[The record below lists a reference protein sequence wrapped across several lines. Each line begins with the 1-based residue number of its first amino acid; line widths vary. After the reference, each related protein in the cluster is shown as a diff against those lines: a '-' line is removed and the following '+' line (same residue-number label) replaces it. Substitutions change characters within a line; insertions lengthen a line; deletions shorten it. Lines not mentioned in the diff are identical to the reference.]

1 MSLTADELNNHVK
14 NIMGVRSIKNKVVI
28 LCEGDISEVKN
39 FKKNPSKYRSLE
51 KFPDANF
58 YKACLPKSLKNYPV
72 PTPVFFNCGDRA
84 NVIKAYLM
92 LKELHAK
99 NRTDSY
105 LDINKLFVIID
116 LDIQKAKIDN
126 YRFENTEEIFNDL
139 YNELEINSNKID
151 SHTIF
156 TTGLIHKEAYFL
168 LKCLEPI
175 FDKDYHLYR
184 NEKLDLNQIYSDII
198 EEISEDKD
206 LEQNFNVACNRIGF
220 LGLNYSNINELKN
233 AFREKFNHHLDDKLI
248 KTLFL
253 IRKVKPYWE
262 KIHTIESKTKD
273 HLSEKEI
280 ERLSLNIAKFY
291 SEQDDNRFHLT
302 AIFKSIY
309 RQAYTITSADQGF

>member
-1 MSLTADELNNHVK
+1 M
-14 NIMGVRSIKNKVVI
+14 
-28 LCEGDISEVKN
+28 CEGDISEVKN

-58 YKACLPKSLKNYPV
+58 YKACLPTSMKHYPV
-72 PTPVFFNCGDRA
+72 PTPVFLNCGDRA
-84 NVIKAYLM
+84 NVIKAYVK
-92 LKELHAK
+92 LKELHAE
-99 NRTDSY
+99 NRNDSY
-105 LDINKLFVIID
+105 LDIKKLFAIID
-116 LDIQKAKIDN
+116 LDIQTAKIDN

-168 LKCLEPI
+168 LKCVEAI

-184 NEKLDLNQIYSDII
+184 NEKLYLNKIYSELI
-198 EEISEDKD
+198 EEITDDKD

-233 AFREKFNHHLDDKLI
+233 AFREKFNGHLDDKLI

-262 KIHTIESKTKD
+262 NIHTIESKTKE

-291 SEQDDNRFHLT
+291 SEQDDNSFHLT
-302 AIFKSIY
+302 AILKSIY
-309 RQAYTITSADQGF
+309 RQAYTNTSAEQGFL